1 MNLAI
6 EEEFIDEAQVTEMD
20 GKLTELVSRLK
31 EASGKNLESVILYG
45 SAARGDFRPG
55 ASDLNILCS
64 VTVINLSELQRLAP
78 VVSWWTREM
87 NEPAP
92 LFFLTEELRRST
104 DVFAIESLDIKR
116 SHRVLFGKDVVAD
129 LEVPMNLHRVEVEHE
144 LRQLLLKLRQHV
156 LHAGHNEMEFNAVMK
171 RTISSAVI
179 LLRHTLL
186 AFGEEPP
193 LATTELF
200 SRIEAA
206 TGAEASAFAEVYGYR
221 ETGAL
226 HEDPFKAYDGYMR
239 ALEKVIIALDG
250 MVPKREWRRTGQ

>member
-1 MNLAI
+1 M
-6 EEEFIDEAQVTEMD
+6 E

-55 ASDLNILCS
+55 TSDLNILCA
-64 VTVINLSELQRLAP
+64 VTTINLSELQRLAP

-87 NEPAP
+87 NEPSP

-156 LHAGHNEMEFNAVMK
+156 LHAGRNEMEFNAVMK
-171 RTISSAVI
+171 RTISSAVT

-200 SRIEAA
+200 SRIETA
-206 TGAEASAFAEVYGYR
+206 TGADASAFAEPYSYR

-226 HEDPFKAYDGYMR
+226 REDPFKAYDNYMR
-239 ALEKVIIALDG
+239 ALEKVIIALDS
-250 MVPKREWRRTGQ
+250 MVPKREWQRTGQ